1 MARVREFDPEVA
13 LERAMQLFWHK
24 GYAET
29 SMRELV
35 SYTGV
40 AHAGLYSAFG
50 SKRDLFRAA
59 LQHYMERVL
68 AQLFKG
74 LEHPNSGRAEV
85 EQFFEML
92 LNQVEAGGLP
102 DGCFMCNSAVEFGDE
117 PGKIQSSISKNLAR
131 IVKAFQG
138 ALERAKIKGEVR
150 SDLDPRATANLL
162 VTTFVG
168 SAVLIRAKSPF
179 EGIERAVRVALKT
192 LD

>member
-1 MARVREFDPEVA
+1 MARVREFDPDVA
-13 LERAMQLFWHK
+13 LERAMHLFWRK

-59 LQHYMERVL
+59 LEHYMERVL
-68 AQLFKG
+68 GQLFKG
-74 LEHPNSGRAEV
+74 LEQPTSGRAEV
-85 EQFFEML
+85 EQLFEML
-92 LNQVEAGGLP
+92 LSQLEAGGWQE
-102 DGCFMCNSAVEFGDE
+102 GCFMCNSAVEFGDE
-117 PGKIQSSISKNLAR
+117 PGKIQSNINKNLAR
-131 IVKAFQG
+131 IVNAFQG
-138 ALERAKIKGEVR
+138 ALERAKLKGEVR
-150 SDLDPRATANLL
+150 ADLDPHATADLL

-179 EGIERAVRVALKT
+179 EGIERGVRLALKT